1 MKYILIIPLIIL
13 IQPALTL
20 VYGTAYS
27 FPSLDPLQDVV
38 ITVNTSTEQTIVSP
52 DGTYSISLPNGTYLI
67 RAFSYVD
74 GELAYYGEEIIEVRG
89 NGSYHLDLLLYPPF
103 MAGDLEQDVQ
113 QNPSKDKNF
122 AWLLVIIG
130 VAFVFILYKFLRKE
144 SNLDKI
150 KPDLKLILSI
160 LDEEGGRITQKDL
173 RKRLGWSES
182 KTSLALSELEKR
194 GLIERYKVGR
204 GNVIYLKD
212 CLKHQTEGKD

>member
-1 MKYILIIPLIIL
+1 MKYILILSLIIL
-13 IQPALTL
+13 PQPALTL

-52 DGTYSISLPNGTYLI
+52 DGTYSLSLPNGTYLI
-67 RAFSYVD
+67 KAFSYVD

-103 MAGDLEQDVQ
+103 MAEDLGQDVQ
-113 QNPSKDKNF
+113 QNTSKDKNF
-122 AWLLVIIG
+122 VWLLVIG
-130 VAFVFILYKFLRKE
+130 VVLVFILYKFLRKD

-182 KTSLALSELEKR
+182 KTSLALSELEKK

-212 CLKHQTEGKD
+212 CLKHQTKGKD